1 MPSTFPT
8 TFPTS
13 MPSGFPT
20 TFPTGGWQPPPPAQP
35 QQAPR

>member
-1 MPSTFPT
+1 MPSTLPT

-20 TFPTGGWQPPPPAQP
+20 TFPTGGWQPPPAQP
-35 QQAPR
+35 QQTPR